1 MPTYFKSICVATS
14 VRVTKELTKLA
25 VFYQREETKN
35 KSKAEWIHR
44 KNIQTTYN
52 KIAYRLFKTI
62 CLLKTEFLR
71 FKKHSRAT

>member
-35 KSKAEWIHR
+35 KSKAEWIHPQ
-44 KNIQTTYN
+44 KYTDNIQ
-52 KIAYRLFKTI
+52 
-62 CLLKTEFLR
+62 
-71 FKKHSRAT
+71 

>member
-14 VRVTKELTKLA
+14 VRVTKELTKLD
-25 VFYQREETKN
+25 QREETKN

-62 CLLKTEFLR
+62 CLLKTEFLI